1 MYIRTHIGMLQECKL
16 PHTRPMLT
24 IALRSQR
31 GGEPTDAVPSRHRDR
46 GATDTHIQLK
56 PDLTSLKLQHDAI
69 RIAQSRG
76 PNASNHGSPDPH
88 RRVSPDEIV
97 RRAQIIGAT
106 HELGG

>member
-1 MYIRTHIGMLQECKL
+1 MR
-16 PHTRPMLT
+16 
-24 IALRSQR
+24 
-31 GGEPTDAVPSRHRDR
+31 VPSGHRDR
-46 GATDTHIQLK
+46 GAADTHIQLK

-76 PNASNHGSPDPH
+76 PNASNHGSPRAH

-106 HELGG
+106 DELGG